1 MAKTREWLRVS
12 PPLYILERQSM
23 KKVIGIAAVMIVA
36 VCCTAF
42 SLRRHTNHLTAS
54 GVLEARNISV
64 GSKIGGRIS
73 RVHVSEGDHVQ
84 PDQILVDFDSAE
96 LEAQLIQ
103 AKGRVELAR
112 ADLDKMLH
120 GSRREDIAEA
130 NAASEGYRK
139 AELAQAQAD
148 LERARTDEENARR
161 ELKRAEALTAGGAAS
176 QQSLD
181 NARDRER
188 AARALVQS
196 QINAVSAADGRLK
209 AAEAVAEKAHRGF
222 RAEEIAAAR
231 AELQLSEGQLKEAE
245 ARWAEREVRAPASA
259 VVESLDLRPGD
270 LLSANAPVARLLEAD
285 QLYLMVYVPETKI
298 GQVAVGKAAEL
309 TVDTYPGEK
318 FTATVEQIRQQ
329 AEFLPRNVQ
338 TKEER
343 AHQVIGV
350 RLRMKNTDGRLR
362 AGISAD
368 VDFGLEKP

>member
-1 MAKTREWLRVS
+1 
-12 PPLYILERQSM
+12 M
-23 KKVIGIAAVMIVA
+23 KKVIGIVVVMIVA

-103 AKGRVELAR
+103 AKGRVDLAR

-148 LERARTDEENARR
+148 LERARTDEENASR

-298 GQVAVGKAAEL
+298 GQVAVGKPAEL

-329 AEFLPRNVQ
+329 AEFLPRNIQ